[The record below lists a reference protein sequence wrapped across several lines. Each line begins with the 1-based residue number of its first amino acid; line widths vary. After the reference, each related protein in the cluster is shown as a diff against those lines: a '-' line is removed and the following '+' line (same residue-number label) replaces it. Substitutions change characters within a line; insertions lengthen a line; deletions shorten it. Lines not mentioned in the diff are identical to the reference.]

1 MVGTSYIP
9 FYGWALYFSYIP
21 LWLLTLELY
30 NSSTNVKKIFMAG
43 WLTQF
48 TLTLIGF
55 NWIFYVATEFGQ
67 LHFVLATITLLAY
80 AATIHIYIPLSL
92 AIATWIF
99 KKFKISHSSIQILT
113 LALCLALLER
123 IWPSIFE
130 WNLAY
135 ALLWNKD
142 PLYQWADTVGFW
154 GLSTWILLIQAGL
167 TIAWTTNKFDRQK
180 AYKLAGF
187 VFVIYLSLSFSGYLK
202 GHPWSVTDEK
212 VKVAITQGNV
222 GNSDKLLSEKK
233 EQYQP
238 YIRSLY
244 TSLTSQHLLKSPADI
259 VIWPE
264 TAMPFALDTH
274 YLKLSEQTALL
285 KTVQSWGIPVVTGAY
300 SIDEKKV
307 DHLGYMLTR
316 NAVFYLSPNMGYTD
330 KPYFKTNLLVFG
342 EYLPLGEKFPFL
354 YTIFPFVGTYER
366 GPGPITAKIPYAK
379 NKELILGPQVC
390 YDSLYPGFSRGLAQ
404 NGAQI
409 LFNVTNDSWYG
420 WWSEPYQHQMM
431 TLARAIEVR
440 RPLVR
445 ATNTGISS
453 VILADGTL
461 LQNSPLDQTWA
472 HTYDIPYK
480 TKPELSIYSRFGHL
494 DWIIW
499 SLALIA
505 LVFIGKGKH
514 VRY

>member
-1 MVGTSYIP
+1 MGTSFIP
-9 FYGWALYFSYIP
+9 FHGWALFFCYVP
-21 LWLLTLELY
+21 LWLLALELY
-30 NSSTNVKKIFMAG
+30 SQSANFKKIFFAG
-43 WLTQF
+43 WITQF

-55 NWIFYVATEFGQ
+55 NWIYYLATEFGQ
-67 LHFVLATITLLAY
+67 LHWSLAALVHLAF
-80 AATIHIYIPLSL
+80 AATMHLYIPLSL
-92 AIATWIF
+92 VLSIWIF
-99 KKFKISHSSIQILT
+99 RRFKTTNTAVQLFIM
-113 LALCLALLER
+113 ALCLALFER

-135 ALLWNKD
+135 VLLWNKN

-154 GLSTWILLIQAGL
+154 GLSTWILLFQAA
-167 TIAWTTNKFDRQK
+167 IAIVWVTHKTNRQQ
-180 AYKLAGF
+180 AYKLITLIAV
-187 VFVIYLSLSFSGYLK
+187 VFFGLSFSGYLK
-202 GHPWSVTDEK
+202 SHPWSSTNER
-212 VKVAITQGNV
+212 VKIAITQGNV

-233 EQYQP
+233 DQYQP

-244 TSLTSQHLLKSPADI
+244 TTLTSEHLAQSPADI

-264 TAMPFALDTH
+264 TAMPFGLDTH
-274 YLKLSEQTALL
+274 LLKLSEQTALL

-300 SIDEKKV
+300 SIDENKH

-316 NAVFYLSPNMGYTD
+316 NAIFYLSPQLGHAD

-354 YTIFPFVGTYER
+354 YNIFPFVGTYER
-366 GPGPITAKIPYAK
+366 GPGPITAKVPYATK
-379 NKELILGPQVC
+379 KEVILGPQVC
-390 YDSLYPGFSRGLAQ
+390 YDSLYPGFSRGLAK

-445 ATNTGISS
+445 VTNTGISS

-461 LQNSPLDQTWA
+461 LQNSPIDQSWTY
-472 HTYDIPYK
+472 TYDVPYK
-480 TKPELSIYSRFGHL
+480 AQPGLTLYTRFGHL

-499 SLALIA
+499 SLALI
-505 LVFIGKGKH
+505 LLIYFGKGIY
-514 VRY
+514 VRD